1 MLSLVELVINSVA
14 KANSV
19 IILSLIFWFILLTI
33 TLKSPTLFWS
43 NLQRYG
49 LMKKSLFVDYIN
61 LRTLIGITGLDH
73 R

>member
-19 IILSLIFWFILLTI
+19 IILNLIFCFILLTI